1 MQQLSLQFSNLKMS
15 MDPRN
20 QRQPLPPPPS
30 INFFIIQQPL
40 ELQANNVPWREGFY
54 SLPFCSCPAIH
65 QGIDQQ
71 HRSQYRA
78 PSSGPRRNQR
88 RKGFSEAE
96 AQDFFNRLHESS
108 RTIAGDRSTGI
119 HPGYA
124 QIGANNNTGAEK
136 VWKTPSRNPLMAD
149 HNSNPAD
156 ENETI

>member
-1 MQQLSLQFSNLKMS
+1 MQQLSLQFSKMS

-40 ELQANNVPWREGFY
+40 ELQTNNIPWREGFY
-54 SLPFCSCPAIH
+54 GLPFCTGPVY
-65 QGIDQQ
+65 QGMAQQ
-71 HRSQYRA
+71 HQYQYRA

-88 RKGFSEAE
+88 GKGFRKAE
-96 AQDFFNRLHESS
+96 AQDSFNVLHESS

-136 VWKTPSRNPLMAD
+136 VWKTPPRN
-149 HNSNPAD
+149 H
-156 ENETI
+156 